1 MNLHQLRVFYEVAK
15 AQSFSAAAEKLHL
28 TQPAV
33 TWQIRNLED
42 YYELK
47 FFERTGKKIFLTE
60 EGRTLF
66 EFADRIL
73 NLSREAEEAL
83 ADLRGLSR
91 GTLRIDTVFTFG
103 DYYLPTLI
111 QAFHRKYPRIGF
123 QVNTG
128 NTSQIIENTLTH
140 KNDLSFVAYDPKN
153 PNLRAQEII
162 TDVLVGVVAPNHPFA
177 RKKSIRLRDLNGQ
190 PLILRERGSSPRRI
204 LDEIFQKRRISP
216 QILLE
221 SASTQAIKKT
231 VELGMGIAI
240 LSQQVIK
247 EELQSNRLRKL
258 TISDAE
264 IVYRFY
270 LIHHKDKYL
279 SRGLRAFMEMAIDPA
294 KRTWAD

>member
-1 MNLHQLRVFYEVAK
+1 MNLHQLRIFYEVAR
-15 AQSFSAAAEKLHL
+15 AQSFSAAGEKLQL

-33 TWQIRNLED
+33 TWQIKKLED
-42 YYELK
+42 YYELQ

-60 EGRTLF
+60 EGRTLL
-66 EFADRIL
+66 EFADPIL

-83 ADLRGLSR
+83 ADLKGLSR

-103 DYYLPTLI
+103 DYYLPSLL
-111 QAFHRKYPRIGF
+111 QGFHGKYPRIVF

-128 NTSQIIENTLTH
+128 NTSQIIENTLAH
-140 KNDLSFVAYDPKN
+140 KNDISFVAYDPQNAK
-153 PNLRAQEII
+153 LRVQEII

-190 PLILRERGSSPRRI
+190 PLILREKGSSPRRI
-204 LDEIFQKRRISP
+204 LDEIFQQRRISP
-216 QILLE
+216 QIVLE
-221 SASTQAIKKT
+221 SASTPAIKKT
-231 VELGMGIAI
+231 VEQGMGIAI

-247 EELQSNRLRKL
+247 EELQSNRLTKL
-258 TISDAE
+258 TIRDAE

-279 SRGLRAFMEMAIDPA
+279 SRILKAFMEMAVDPA
-294 KRTWAD
+294 KRS